1 MILSKR
7 PLRPT
12 VFTGVSATFRVTGR
26 SFYDVQAVYL
36 SGYPYTNT
44 TLFNPF
50 SGVPSLSAKYPA
62 FTGVKLLSSQ
72 WSSNNENAVTFTMPS
87 AQRAGYVDVIV
98 QNEAGYGALTRY
110 VIKEL
115 YSGSLPLSVLR
126 PWSSG
131 VRVLTGVEI
140 PQPSQITTISA
151 ESLITIAGDNI
162 VTIQIY

>member
-1 MILSKR
+1 MILIKK

-12 VFTGVSATFRVTGR
+12 VFTGVSATFNVTGR
-26 SFYDVQAVYL
+26 SFYNVEAVYL
-36 SGYPYTNT
+36 SGYPYANT

-62 FTGVKLLSSQ
+62 FTGVRLLTSQ
-72 WSSNNENAVTFTMPS
+72 WTSNNENSVTFTMPS
-87 AQRAGYVDVIV
+87 ASRGGYVDIIV

-115 YSGSLPLSVLR
+115 YTGSQPLSVLR

-131 VRVLTGVEI
+131 IQVLTGVDI
-140 PQPSQITTISA
+140 PQIPITGQIYTINGNFIVTIS
-151 ESLITIAGDNI
+151 GDNI
-162 VTIQIY
+162 VEI